1 MSAAVPPRPRQ
12 RRPTMQDIADRVGVS
27 RQLVSI
33 VLRDADGASDSTRR
47 RVLDAARELGYH
59 PDESARLLRRSR
71 SGQLGVLFTMR
82 QPFEVDLVDALYE
95 QAGRLGYRLVLST
108 MGRTRS
114 QEVALGE
121 LMRQRI
127 EGLIVLAAEA
137 GAGTIAGLPAGI
149 PTVLLGGLEASP
161 ARGEPYDRIRV
172 DNAAGIAQ
180 AVGHLVGLGHR
191 RIAYIGPDEGPN
203 AAERLA
209 GYQDAMDRHGRTGDA
224 EVVPSPLTEEGGYA
238 AAQRLLART
247 DRPTAVVCVNDRCA
261 FGVLE
266 TFVRGGL
273 RVPEDVSVIGFDD
286 STVARL
292 PFVDLTSVHPDPER
306 MAALA
311 VEAVHRRIEAAED
324 AAAGPSGGAA
334 EGPMP
339 DESRDGGSVRAV
351 AGHAPGPPGHLVPA
365 HLVVRGSTGPPRR
378 GPEQ

>member
-1 MSAAVPPRPRQ
+1 
-12 RRPTMQDIADRVGVS
+12 MQDIADRVGVS

-33 VLRDADGASDSTRR
+33 VLRDAEGASDSTRR

-114 QEVALGE
+114 QEAALGE

-149 PTVLLGGLEASP
+149 PTVLLGGLDASR

-180 AVGHLVGLGHR
+180 AVDHLVALGHR

-203 AAERLA
+203 AAERLT
-209 GYQDAMDRHGRTGDA
+209 GYRDAMRRHGRTGDS

-238 AAQRLLART
+238 AAQRLLARA

-273 RVPEDVSVIGFDD
+273 RVPEDVSVVGFDD

-311 VEAVHRRIEAAED
+311 VEAVHRRIEAAEGVE
-324 AAAGPSGGAA
+324 AAAGPSAGAA
-334 EGPMP
+334 GGPVP
-339 DESRDGGSVRAV
+339 DESRDGGSARAV
-351 AGHAPGPPGHLVPA
+351 AGHAPEPPGHVVPA
-365 HLVVRGSTGPPRR
+365 HLVVRGSTAPPRS
-378 GPEQ
+378 GLEQ